1 MTMTMAIAESAM
13 TQPAALAGSQRSAAI
28 RCRGIVKEFGRGE
41 TLIRV
46 LHGIDLDVCE
56 NEMTFVVGPSG
67 CGKTTLI
74 SIIAGILSATAGTVD
89 LFGTRVTSLKG
100 SALVKFRRN
109 NIGFIFQQFN
119 LLPALTAIENAAIP
133 LIAQGSSEGAA
144 NAAARRFLTQLG
156 LEKHLDKFPS
166 QMSGGQQQRVA
177 IARALVH
184 EPRFIVCDEP
194 TASLD
199 AASGRA
205 ATELLRDAAVRAGRA
220 VIIVTHDSRIFEFA
234 DRMISMSDGR
244 IEKISAGSEA
254 AAMEH
259 N

>member
-1 MTMTMAIAESAM
+1 MTTDSPQGGAM
-13 TQPAALAGSQRSAAI
+13 TPPPAIAGSQPPAAI

-46 LHGIDLDVCE
+46 LHGIDLDVRE
-56 NEMTFVVGPSG
+56 NEMTFIVGPSG

-74 SIIAGILSATAGTVD
+74 SIIAGILSATAGAVD

-100 SALVKFRRN
+100 SALVKFRRD

-119 LLPALTAIENAAIP
+119 LLPALSALENAAIP
-133 LIAQGSSEGAA
+133 LIAQGASESVA
-144 NAAARRFLTQLG
+144 NAAARRFLIQLG
-156 LEKHLDKFPS
+156 LEKHLEKFPS

-205 ATELLRDAAVRAGRA
+205 AIALLRDAAVRPGRA
-220 VIIVTHDSRIFEFA
+220 VIIVTHDSRIFDFA
-234 DRMISMSDGR
+234 DRMVAMSDGR
-244 IEKISAGSEA
+244 IEKLSDAREI

-259 N
+259 H